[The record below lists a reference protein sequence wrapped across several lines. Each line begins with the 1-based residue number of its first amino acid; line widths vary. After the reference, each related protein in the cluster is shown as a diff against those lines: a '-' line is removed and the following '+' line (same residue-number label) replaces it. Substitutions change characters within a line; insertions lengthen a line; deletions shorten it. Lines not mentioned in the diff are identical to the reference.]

1 MSEVFSIQ
9 LSNHTTQPDG
19 KTGVWLDLPATA
31 EQVQAAMGQIGV
43 TRDNPWDYTVSGF
56 SVPEGRHLAIPYD
69 LALASGQN

>member
-43 TRDNPWDYTVSGF
+43 
-56 SVPEGRHLAIPYD
+56 IPMS
-69 LALASGQN
+69 AWTST